1 MSDLGDSVF
10 RSLQIALMTSSPE
23 LTYEDG
29 MKVLEAIRILHEAA
43 VDQDRRLEELAEAI
57 QENNELQKQLIQ
69 ALVGETSAET
79 DA

>member
-1 MSDLGDSVF
+1 MSGLDDSVF

-43 VDQDRRLEELAEAI
+43 VDQDRRIGELASATR
-57 QENNELQKQLIQ
+57 ENNELQKQLIQ
-69 ALVGETSAET
+69 ALVGESA
-79 DA
+79 D